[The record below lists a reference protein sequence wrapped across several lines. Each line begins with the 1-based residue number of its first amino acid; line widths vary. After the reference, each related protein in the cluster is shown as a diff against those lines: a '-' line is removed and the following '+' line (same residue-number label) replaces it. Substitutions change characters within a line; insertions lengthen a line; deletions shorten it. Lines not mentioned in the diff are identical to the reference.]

1 MKTVGNGFHKTSKLV
16 WRNKGV
22 NRQPR
27 SNPSPYFQFFEGCWW
42 GPCSGTQWE
51 QGRVLPSHHGLLK
64 PPSLGCVNV
73 GVIAALHYYFFSLK
87 LWQNPAKDMEM
98 IRLVT

>member
-42 GPCSGTQWE
+42 GSCAALGSGTQWE
-51 QGRVLPSHHGLLK
+51 QDWVLPINHGLLM

-73 GVIAALHYYFFSLK
+73 GVTAALHFFFSLFEIV
-87 LWQNPAKDMEM
+87 AKPS
-98 IRLVT
+98 